1 MPAFMVFACLLAAC
15 TPVFTPAPASS
26 PTATVTQAA
35 PSPAA
40 QMTATTVPTLLPTAE
55 KTRPEAVPTP
65 ADTTPPDSTPPDA
78 APEAAAL
85 TSEPT
90 RLPTQD
96 WQNWPVIP
104 HISARALEI
113 YATGI
118 AQGNNPRAFSRVGDC
133 QNVTDFF
140 LGPFDHPKHY
150 DLGPYPDLQGVVTY
164 YSGSFERVSAAV
176 KGGFNVASALNP
188 INSDPK
194 RCENNETPIACEFR
208 LNKPSVAII
217 SMETWWSH
225 KPTDNYEKYLRQI
238 VDFTIAQGVVP
249 ILATKAD
256 NLEGDNSINLRIAR
270 VASEYDI
277 PLWNFWQAVQPLP
290 NHGLWSDG
298 FHLTN
303 APDHQFFF
311 SDPLGNQTGIAVRN
325 LTALQALD
333 AFWKAVQSQAKP

>member
-1 MPAFMVFACLLAAC
+1 MGLACLLAAC
-15 TPVFTPAPASS
+15 TPVFTPVPVSS
-26 PTATVTQAA
+26 PTAARPQTADL
-35 PSPAA
+35 PAA
-40 QMTATTVPTLLPTAE
+40 RPSATTVPTLLPTAE
-55 KTRPEAVPTP
+55 KTRTEPAARQPAAPAPTDTKPVESTQDIAAPTP
-65 ADTTPPDSTPPDA
+65 DLTRL
-78 APEAAAL
+78 APE
-85 TSEPT
+85 
-90 RLPTQD
+90 D
-96 WQNWPVIP
+96 WQSWPVIP
-104 HISARALEI
+104 QISARALEI
-113 YATGI
+113 YTAGI
-118 AQGNNPRAFSRVGDC
+118 AKGNNPKAFSRVGDC

-150 DLGPYPDLQGVVTY
+150 DLGPYPDLQTVITY
-164 YSGSFERVSAAV
+164 YAGSFERVSAAV
-176 KGGFNVASALNP
+176 KGGFNVASVLNP

-225 KPTDNYEKYLRQI
+225 KPTENYEKYLRQI

-270 VASEYDI
+270 VASDYDI

-290 NHGLWSDG
+290 THGLWSDG